1 MQGHSTVFSVSYM
14 TQVSMLLICFDIKL
28 NKPNSLVVASTEGK
42 LQQFNEASV
51 QLTCWVKERISERF
65 PSSLL
70 QGKRAGHSLSFC
82 SLLIVLCCFLFKLLV
97 ALKQMHTLK

>member
-1 MQGHSTVFSVSYM
+1 MEGVGAGRGRPRAADAPVLGC
-14 TQVSMLLICFDIKL
+14 VKL